1 MNSEVSHYRMCLVD
15 SLSEIG
21 QANWDGLVQLQ
32 TQPYPFLSFAF
43 LHALHESGS
52 ASAETGWI
60 PRFICVWEQ
69 IGTQETLVAAM
80 PLYEKLHSYGEYVF
94 DWAWANAYQQ
104 HGLSYYP
111 KLLSAIP
118 FTPVQGNRLLSSSA
132 SAEKILLQ
140 HLLSLIKSG
149 AYSSCHVLFPSSNE
163 MPIFK
168 AQGFM
173 QRQGVQFHW
182 RNQSFQDFEHFLSSL
197 EHKKRKNIRAERRK
211 VQESGVQFL
220 RLRGKDITQTDWQ
233 FFKRCYDRTYAEH
246 HSSPY
251 LNLDFF
257 LRIGQSMPDNI
268 LLIIASLDNERI
280 AAALFIHD
288 KTTIYGR
295 YWGCLRHLPC
305 LHFETAYYQALE
317 FCIEE
322 KIQIFEGGA
331 QGEHKMARGFLP
343 QKTYS
348 AHFLNEPAFADA
360 VAHFLQREQGGI
372 DNYLDELH
380 EHSPFKNIISPSN

>member
-1 MNSEVSHYRMCLVD
+1 MNSEVSHYRMRLVD

-21 QANWDGLVQLQ
+21 QANWDSLLQLQ
-32 TQPYPFLSFAF
+32 ESPNPFLSYAF

-52 ASAETGWI
+52 ASVQTGWI
-60 PRFICVWEQ
+60 PRFISIWDQ
-69 IGTQETLVAAM
+69 DTLVAAM

-104 HGLSYYP
+104 HGLHYYP

-118 FTPVQGNRLLSSSA
+118 FTPVQGNRLLCRTPLA
-132 SAEKILLQ
+132 RQVLLA
-140 HLLSLIKSG
+140 HLGNLIRSER
-149 AYSSCHVLFPSSNE
+149 YSSCHILFPTTDE
-163 MPIFK
+163 M
-168 AQGFM
+168 QTLQQHGFM

-182 RNQSFQDFEHFLSSL
+182 QNQGFQDFEHFLSSL
-197 EHKKRKNIRAERRK
+197 EQKKRKNIRAERRK
-211 VQESGVQFL
+211 VQEAGVQFL
-220 RLRGKDITQTDWQ
+220 RLRGKDIEEADWH
-233 FFKRCYDRTYAEH
+233 FFKQCYDHTYAEH

-251 LNLDFF
+251 LNLAFF
-257 LRIGQSMPDNI
+257 QRIGTSMPENI
-268 LLIIASLDNERI
+268 LLIIAILNHERI
-280 AAALFIHD
+280 AAALFIHN

-295 YWGCLRHLPC
+295 YWGSQQHLPC

-322 KIQIFEGGA
+322 KIQVFEGGA

-348 AHFLNEPAFADA
+348 AHYLNEPAFADA

-372 DNYLDELH
+372 DNYIDELH
-380 EHSPFKNIISPSN
+380 EHTPFK